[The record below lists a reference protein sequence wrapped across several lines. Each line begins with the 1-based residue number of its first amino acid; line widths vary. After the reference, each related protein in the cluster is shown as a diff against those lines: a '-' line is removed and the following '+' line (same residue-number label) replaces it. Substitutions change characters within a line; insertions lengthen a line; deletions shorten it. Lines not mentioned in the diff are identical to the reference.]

1 MDSPNTLVAKFQQI
15 YQSINKSI
23 KQTFG
28 LQTPRKLPTPAKV
41 KHKVSKKLFK
51 TRDNIIMSIPKTP
64 SNPAQTETEKLK
76 EIERKLNWLIKE
88 KMVEVDHLQK
98 SPFTL
103 NPGFDLGLSPTMPL
117 KGSTTSLDTINT
129 LTGIDIQASRPNL
142 DHRILFNRDDL
153 QAAKSSLNYAQTTI
167 SPKIPLDLF
176 QEMKS
181 VKLRPTPLQDRP
193 PRQDSLEN
201 RLLLDLQTKFRNAEG
216 NEENLLEWSDSE
228 SLKGIFE

>member
-1 MDSPNTLVAKFQQI
+1 MDSPNTLLAKFHQI

-28 LQTPRKLPTPAKV
+28 LQTPRKLPTPAKI

-51 TRDNIIMSIPKTP
+51 PREKAITLPKTP
-64 SNPAQTETEKLK
+64 ANTLQTEDQKLK

-88 KMVEVDHLQK
+88 KMVEVENVQK

-103 NPGFDLGLSPTMPL
+103 NPGFDLGLSPTVISSS
-117 KGSTTSLDTINT
+117 KRIDDSVDTITTQTNSQDT
-129 LTGIDIQASRPNL
+129 LPKPEAVRMHIDPLQ
-142 DHRILFNRDDL
+142 L
-153 QAAKSSLNYAQTTI
+153 QAGKNSLSEAPQT
-167 SPKIPLDLF
+167 PKIPLDLF

-193 PRQDSLEN
+193 VRANSMEN
-201 RLLLDLQTKFRNAEG
+201 QLLLDLQSKFKNAEG